1 MCVSNNAFE
10 FQAYK
15 MSEQIIKH
23 TIYQPVKVVYF
34 GEKEA
39 DVNEISAIE
48 LITKIIL
55 QDNEGHVYEVE
66 PSENGIRFAKGEI
79 TYQEYLQR
87 GKKDIRNLIT
97 YSSASIGLL
106 LIMSWALVEYF
117 L

>member
-1 MCVSNNAFE
+1 MCVSNHAFE

-15 MSEQIIKH
+15 LSEQIIKH

-39 DVNEISAIE
+39 GVHQINAIE

-66 PSENGIRFAKGEI
+66 PSENGLRFAKGEI
-79 TYQEYLQR
+79 TYQEYIRR
-87 GKKDIRNLIT
+87 GKKDFRNLIT
-97 YSSASIGLL
+97 YSSASIGFLF
-106 LIMSWALVEYF
+106 IMSWALVEYF

>member
-1 MCVSNNAFE
+1 MCVSNHAFE

-15 MSEQIIKH
+15 MSEQIINH
-23 TIYQPVKVVYF
+23 TIYQPVRVVYF
-34 GEKEA
+34 GEKDA
-39 DVNEISAIE
+39 YVNDINPLE

-55 QDNEGHVYEVE
+55 QDNEGHYYEVE

-79 TYQEYLQR
+79 TYQEYLQL

-97 YSSASIGLL
+97 YSSASIGTIFIL
-106 LIMSWALVEYF
+106 SWALVNYF